1 MPVVTGT
8 EAERPLAATLIE
20 GAITAR
26 NIAGET
32 SLVDLVTVAKRA
44 RFAVGNDNVYAVGVS
59 YGRAKSAFRSTF
71 FAVPPGIL
79 SVPCKTNTAKCTV
92 VRVGSE

>member
-1 MPVVTGT
+1 MT
-8 EAERPLAATLIE
+8 EAQVAP
-20 GAITAR
+20 
-26 NIAGET
+26 
-32 SLVDLVTVAKRA
+32 DQTVRWQMEVYADSTVELHGL
-44 RFAVGNDNVYAVGVS
+44 AVGNDNVYAVGVS
-59 YGRAKSAFRSTF
+59 YGRAKSANRSTF